1 MYPSFWAQ
9 FHDFFETAL
18 YWFASTF
25 NLTAEFAKIRGALE
39 EFFWAMESIFEGL
52 FTTFLRFSPADFLV
66 TKKQKHL
73 LRVLLFLITRTLN

>member
-25 NLTAEFAKIRGALE
+25 NLTAEFARSEAL
-39 EFFWAMESIFEGL
+39 WRNSSGRWKASSRVY

>member
-9 FHDFFETAL
+9 FHDFLKPRFIGLPARLISRLSLPRSEAL
-18 YWFASTF
+18 WRNSSGRWKASS
-25 NLTAEFAKIRGALE
+25 RVY
-39 EFFWAMESIFEGL
+39 

>member
-39 EFFWAMESIFEGL
+39 EFFWAMESIFEG
-52 FTTFLRFSPADFLV
+52 FLRFSPADFLV